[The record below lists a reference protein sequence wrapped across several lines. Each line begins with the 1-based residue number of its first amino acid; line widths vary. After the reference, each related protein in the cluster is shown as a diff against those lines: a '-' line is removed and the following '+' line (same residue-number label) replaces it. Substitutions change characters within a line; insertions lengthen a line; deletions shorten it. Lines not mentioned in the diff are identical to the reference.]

1 MNPLQQYGYTDRV
14 ARLFSLHLP
23 STGAPAA
30 SPARVVRADR
40 TRLLLATEQ
49 GLLGVQAHE
58 SLVTGDWVAVS
69 GGEDPR
75 VVGVLPRWAVLR
87 RKRAHD
93 PLAEAQLLGANV
105 DLVGVVVPLD
115 RALSANR
122 LERTLVAAWDSGAV
136 PLVVLTKADLS
147 SRFDAVVADTV
158 ERARGAEVFTT
169 SAEDGDGLDDLRAR
183 VGAGRTLAL
192 LGPSGA
198 GKSSLVNALVGRDV
212 QDTGRVRLGDGR
224 GRHTTTARELVPIGD
239 GAVLMDTPGL
249 RGSPSGTP
257 RTDWP
262 RSSARS
268 RTCSPP
274 AGSETARTMPNP
286 GAPSSSPSCPG
297 HSRSGGGGATGRCGR
312 ELDSLHRRQNPPERR
327 SHDRSLE
334 RAVRDAVRGKEHRQ
348 GWGERRRRSAHRACS
363 REEQQAGVEPP
374 VGFEPTTPALQERCS
389 GQLS

>member
-14 ARLFSLHLP
+14 ARLFSLHPP
-23 STGAPAA
+23 STAAPAA

-49 GLLGVQAHE
+49 GLLRVRSHE
-58 SLVTGDWVAVS
+58 VLVTGDWVAVT

-75 VVGVLPRWAVLR
+75 IVGVLPRWAVLQ

-93 PLAEAQLLGANV
+93 PLPEAQLLGANV

-122 LERTLVAAWDSGAV
+122 LERTLVAARDSGAV

-158 ERARGAEVFTT
+158 QRARGAEVFTT

-183 VGAGRTLAL
+183 VGAGQTLAL

-198 GKSSLVNALVGRDV
+198 GKSSLVNALIGRNM
-212 QDTGRVRLGDGR
+212 QDTGRVRAGDGR

-249 RGSPSGTP
+249 RGFALWDAEDGLAAVFGEIEDLFASCRFRDCAHDAEPGCAVQLALLSGALGE
-257 RTDWP
+257 RRWLSY
-262 RSSARS
+262 RK
-268 RTCSPP
+268 
-274 AGSETARTMPNP
+274 MQ
-286 GAPSSSPSCPG
+286 
-297 HSRSGGGGATGRCGR
+297 R
-312 ELDSLHRRQNPPERR
+312 ELESLHRRQNPPERR
-327 SHDRSLE
+327 SHDRSPK

-348 GWGERRRRSAHRACS
+348 GWG
-363 REEQQAGVEPP
+363 
-374 VGFEPTTPALQERCS
+374 
-389 GQLS
+389 